1 MQGDVMRL
9 KNLLGSMALG
19 LALVGG
25 MAPGAQATGILS
37 GVWYT
42 FQFGAT
48 GSALDACTSCT
59 VGNIGIAAPSAPW
72 TINLAGPF
80 QLIVTDGFLSGDQ
93 FQLFDNNVSLGLTSA
108 PVAGGDCSNL
118 VLTCLANASFSHGT
132 FLLGAGNHS
141 ISGTIPVSP
150 FGSGAG
156 FFIIRA
162 VAVPEPGS
170 LALVAL
176 ALGILGFSMSRSR
189 RA

>member
-1 MQGDVMRL
+1 MRL
-9 KNLLGSMALG
+9 KNLLGSVALG
-19 LALVGG
+19 LALLGG
-25 MAPGAQATGILS
+25 MATSAQATGILS

-59 VGNIGIAAPSAPW
+59 VGNIGVAAPSAPW

-80 QLIVTDGFLSGDQ
+80 QLIVTDGFLAGDR
-93 FQLFDNNVSLGLTSA
+93 FELFDFGVSLGLTSL
-108 PVAGGDCSNL
+108 VSSTSGGDCSNN
-118 VLTCLANASFSHGT
+118 VLGCLANPLFSHGT
-132 FLLGAGNHS
+132 FLLGAGPHS
-141 ISGTIPVSP
+141 LTGTVTISP
-150 FGSGAG
+150 FGAGAA

-170 LALVAL
+170 LALIGL
-176 ALGILGFSMSRSR
+176 ALGILGFSVSRAR